1 MANNQI
7 QQDILAGKR
16 LISLDVFRGATI
28 AAMIMVNNPGSW
40 SHMYAPLQH
49 ADWHGL
55 TVTDLIFPFFLFI
68 VGVSIV
74 LAFSKQ
80 QAQGVT
86 DSALVKKITTR
97 TIIIFGLG
105 LLMHG
110 FPYVTFQDGIG
121 IHDYLSNLRIMGV
134 LQRIALCYMAASFIY
149 LYLKPK
155 TMIWIMGGTLVIY
168 WLLMM
173 FVPVPGYGAG
183 MIDERET
190 NLAAWLDRLIF
201 TRKHL
206 WAGGVY
212 DPEGLLST
220 FPAIVTTL
228 VGVFT
233 GKILFSNRQI
243 YEKISLFFLW
253 GFFLF
258 TLGYVW
264 GWFFPINKAL
274 WTSSYALLVSGLA
287 MMVFATTYW
296 LIDVKGYQ
304 RFTHAFVVFGVNPL
318 IVYFMSGI
326 LSRTLHITELSVNGE
341 VVTLRNYIFENVFL
355 AIASPINASLLYSI
369 VWVLAWFVVVAYMY
383 KKRIFIK
390 V

>member
-1 MANNQI
+1 MAQNLI

-16 LISLDVFRGATI
+16 LLSLDVFRGVTI

-40 SHMYAPLQH
+40 NHMYAPLQH

-80 QAQGVT
+80 QARGVT
-86 DSALVKKITTR
+86 DSEIVKKIATR

-110 FPYVTFQDGIG
+110 FPYVTFQDGFG
-121 IHDYLSNLRIMGV
+121 IHDYVSNLRIMGV
-134 LQRIALCYMAASFIY
+134 LQRIALCYMAASFMY

-155 TMIWIMGGTLVIY
+155 TIIWVMGGILVIY

-201 TRKHL
+201 TRNHL
-206 WAGGVY
+206 WDGMVY
-212 DPEGLLST
+212 DPEGLFST

-274 WTSSYALLVSGLA
+274 WTSSFALLVSGLA
-287 MMVFATTYW
+287 MMVFAATYW

-304 RFTHAFVVFGVNPL
+304 RFTHLFVVYGVNPL
-318 IVYFMSGI
+318 IVFFMSGI
-326 LSRTLHITELSVNGE
+326 LSRTLSITELTVDGE
-341 VVTLRNYIFENVFL
+341 VITLRNYIFENVFL
-355 AIASPINASLLYSI
+355 PIASPINASLLYSI
-369 VWVLAWFVVVAYMY
+369 VWVLAWFVVLAYMY
-383 KKRIFIK
+383 KKKIFIK

>member
-1 MANNQI
+1 MAQNQI

-16 LISLDVFRGATI
+16 LLSLDVFRGATI

-40 SHMYAPLQH
+40 NYMYAPLQH

-80 QAQGVT
+80 QGQGVT
-86 DSALVKKITTR
+86 DRALVKKITIR

-110 FPYVTFQDGIG
+110 FPYVTFQDGFG

-134 LQRIALCYMAASFIY
+134 LQRIALCYMAASLMY
-149 LYLKPK
+149 LFLKPK
-155 TMIWIMGGTLVIY
+155 TILWIMGGILVIY
-168 WLLMM
+168 WMLTM
-173 FVPVPGYGAG
+173 FVPVPGFGAG

-201 TRKHL
+201 TRAHL
-206 WAGGVY
+206 WDGMVY

-233 GKILFSNRQI
+233 GKILFSNRDV

-274 WTSSYALLVSGLA
+274 WTSSYALLVAGLA

-296 LIDVKGYQ
+296 LVDVKGYK
-304 RFTHAFVVFGVNPL
+304 RFTHLFVVYGMNPL
-318 IVYFMSGI
+318 IVFFMSGI
-326 LSRTLHITELSVNGE
+326 LSRALYITELSVDGE
-341 VVTLRNYIFENVFL
+341 VITLKNYIFETIFL
-355 AIASPINASLLYSI
+355 TVASPINASLLYSI
-369 VWVLAWFVVVAYMY
+369 VWVLAWFAVLSFMY
-383 KKRIFIK
+383 KKKIFIK

>member
-1 MANNQI
+1 MAQNQI
-7 QQDILAGKR
+7 QQDILSGKR
-16 LISLDVFRGATI
+16 LLSLDVFRGGTI

-40 SHMYAPLQH
+40 NHMYAPLQH

-80 QAQGVT
+80 RAQGVS
-86 DSALVKKITTR
+86 DSALIRKITTR

-134 LQRIALCYMAASFIY
+134 LQRIALCYLAASFMY
-149 LYLKPK
+149 LYLRPK
-155 TMIWIMGGTLVIY
+155 TIIWIMGGTLVIY
-168 WLLMM
+168 WMLMM
-173 FVPVPGYGAG
+173 LVPVPGYGAG

-201 TRKHL
+201 TRDHL
-206 WAGGVY
+206 WDGMVY

-233 GKILFSNRQI
+233 GKILFSNRESF
-243 YEKISLFFLW
+243 EKISLFFLW
-253 GFFLF
+253 GFCLF
-258 TLGYVW
+258 VLGYVW

-274 WTSSYALLVSGLA
+274 WTSSYALLVAGLA

-304 RFTHAFVVFGVNPL
+304 RFTHLFVVYGVNPL
-318 IVYFMSGI
+318 VVFFMSGI
-326 LSRTLHITELSVNGE
+326 FSRALYITELTVEGE
-341 VVTLRNYIFENVFL
+341 AVTLKHFIFENVFL
-355 AIASPINASLLYSI
+355 AVASPMNASLLYSI
-369 VWVLAWFVVVAYMY
+369 IWVLAWFAVVSYMY
-383 KKRIFIK
+383 KKKIFIK

>member
-1 MANNQI
+1 MAQNQI

-16 LISLDVFRGATI
+16 LLSLDVFRGATI

-40 SHMYAPLQH
+40 NYMYAPLQH

-55 TVTDLIFPFFLFI
+55 TVTDLIFPFFLFM
-68 VGVSIV
+68 VGISIV
-74 LAFSKQ
+74 LALSKL

-86 DSALVKKITTR
+86 DRALVKKITIR

-134 LQRIALCYMAASFIY
+134 LQRIALCYMAASLMY
-149 LYLKPK
+149 LFLKPK
-155 TMIWIMGGTLVIY
+155 TMLWIMGGILVIY
-168 WLLMM
+168 WMLTM
-173 FVPVPGYGAG
+173 FVPVPGFGAG

-201 TRKHL
+201 TRAHL
-206 WAGGVY
+206 WDGMVY

-233 GKILFSNRQI
+233 GKILFSNRDVYQ
-243 YEKISLFFLW
+243 KISLFFLW

-274 WTSSYALLVSGLA
+274 WTSSYALLVAGLA

-296 LIDVKGYQ
+296 LVDVKGYK
-304 RFTHAFVVFGVNPL
+304 RFTHLFVVYGVNPL
-318 IVYFMSGI
+318 IVFFMSGI
-326 LSRTLHITELSVNGE
+326 IARALYITELSVDGE
-341 VVTLRNYIFENVFL
+341 VINLRNYIFENVFL
-355 AIASPINASLLYSI
+355 AFASPINASLSYSI
-369 VWVLAWFVVVAYMY
+369 VWVLVWFAILAFMF
-383 KKRIFIK
+383 KKKVFIK

>member
-1 MANNQI
+1 MAQNQI

-16 LISLDVFRGATI
+16 LLSLDVFRGATI

-40 SHMYAPLQH
+40 NYMYAPLQH

-80 QAQGVT
+80 QGQGVT
-86 DSALVKKITTR
+86 DRALVKKITIR

-110 FPYVTFQDGIG
+110 FPYVTFQDGFG

-134 LQRIALCYMAASFIY
+134 LQRIALCYMAASLMY
-149 LYLKPK
+149 LFLKPK
-155 TMIWIMGGTLVIY
+155 TILWIMGGILVIY
-168 WLLMM
+168 WMLTM
-173 FVPVPGYGAG
+173 FVPVPGFGAG

-201 TRKHL
+201 TRAHL
-206 WAGGVY
+206 WDGMVY

-233 GKILFSNRQI
+233 GKILFSNRDV

-274 WTSSYALLVSGLA
+274 WTSSYALLVAGLA

-296 LIDVKGYQ
+296 LVDVKGYK
-304 RFTHAFVVFGVNPL
+304 RFTHLFVVYGMNPL
-318 IVYFMSGI
+318 IVFFMSGI
-326 LSRTLHITELSVNGE
+326 LSRALYITELSVDGE
-341 VVTLRNYIFENVFL
+341 VITLKNYIFETIFL
-355 AIASPINASLLYSI
+355 TVASPINASLLYSI
-369 VWVLAWFVVVAYMY
+369 VWVLAWFAVVSYMY
-383 KKRIFIK
+383 KKKIFIK

>member
-1 MANNQI
+1 MAHTQI
-7 QQDILAGKR
+7 QQDIMAGNR
-16 LISLDVFRGATI
+16 LLSLDVFRGATI

-40 SHMYAPLQH
+40 NHMYAPLQH

-55 TVTDLIFPFFLFI
+55 TVTDLIFPFFLFM

-74 LAFSKQ
+74 LAFSKL
-80 QAQGVT
+80 QAQGVS
-86 DSALVKKITTR
+86 DRELVKKITKR
-97 TIIIFGLG
+97 TIIIFGVG

-110 FPYVTFQDGIG
+110 FPYVTFQDGFG
-121 IHDYLSNLRIMGV
+121 LHDYLNNLRIMGV
-134 LQRIALCYMAASFIY
+134 LQRIALCYMAASLMY
-149 LYLKPK
+149 LYFKPK
-155 TMIWIMGGTLVIY
+155 TILWIMGGILVLY
-168 WLLMM
+168 WVVMM

-201 TRKHL
+201 TRAHL
-206 WAGGVY
+206 WDGMVY

-233 GKILFSNRQI
+233 GKILFSNRVVF
-243 YEKISLFFLW
+243 EKISLFLLW

-264 GWFFPINKAL
+264 GWFFTINKAL
-274 WTSSYALLVSGLA
+274 WTSSYALLVAGLA
-287 MMVFATTYW
+287 MMVFAATYW
-296 LIDVKGYQ
+296 LIDVKGYK
-304 RFTHAFVVFGVNPL
+304 RFTHLFVVYGMNPL
-318 IVYFMSGI
+318 IVFFMSGI
-326 LSRTLHITELSVNGE
+326 LARSLDIIEFSSGGEIITLKQF
-341 VVTLRNYIFENVFL
+341 IFENIFL
-355 AIASPINASLLYSI
+355 AVASPINASLLYSV
-369 VWVLAWFVVVAYMY
+369 VWVLAWFIVLSFMH
-383 KKRIFIK
+383 KHKIFIK